1 MHSRIE
7 NDDSRVKVSN
17 IFLADHQIP
26 IKDFQK
32 LALNLTDIALSEDAS
47 SDRPVDVFEGGII
60 RELDSRDRDKDYLA
74 SAG

>member
-7 NDDSRVKVSN
+7 YDDSRVKVSN
-17 IFLADHQIP
+17 FFLADHQIP

-32 LALNLTDIALSEDAS
+32 LALNLTDITISEDAS
-47 SDRPVDVFEGGII
+47 GDPPVNVFEGGII
-60 RELDSRDRDKDYLA
+60 RELDSRDRDQDYFA